1 MNAPCAVRHLRP
13 AAGAQASAGD
23 ACAMCFHRRNCLPAV
38 VGEQA
43 PVLLRQVLGAPQRVA
58 KGTRLVQAGQ
68 AALGV
73 FIVHNGAFKSLV
85 GVADGRQRIVGFHEA
100 GDWLGLEG
108 LSGVYRADVVA
119 LEHSQVCEV
128 DLPGL
133 EDLAARVPA
142 LQRYLCRAMAQALVH
157 AQGQQFS
164 LGSMH
169 VRERLVR
176 FLLDIAQRA
185 SQRGLAADEFT
196 LRMSREDIGDYLG
209 FRLETVSRV
218 FTELHRAGLIELA
231 RRRVRIRD
239 RQALAELLDAAGAA
253 VHAGPSPV
261 ATASQPG
268 GRSALQPLPRLARAQ
283 RADPALAAG

>member
-1 MNAPCAVRHLRP
+1 MNAPCAAQYLRQAHAP
-13 AAGAQASAGD
+13 AASD
-23 ACAMCFHRRNCLPAV
+23 ACAMCFHRRSCLPS
-38 VGEQA
+38 
-43 PVLLRQVLGAPQRVA
+43 VLGDLAPAALRDVLGPPQRVA
-58 KGTRLVQAGQ
+58 KGMRLVVAGQ
-68 AALGV
+68 AAPRV

-85 GVADGRQRIVGFHEA
+85 GVADGRQRIVGFQEA

-128 DLPGL
+128 DLLHL
-133 EDLAARVPA
+133 EDLAGRTPA

-157 AQGQQFS
+157 AQGQQFA

-176 FLLDIAQRA
+176 FLLDLSQRYA
-185 SQRGLAADEFT
+185 QRGLAPAEFT

-231 RRRVRIRD
+231 RRRVRIID
-239 RQALAELLDAAGAA
+239 RGALDGLLDTGAPA
-253 VHAGPSPV
+253 VVRPAV
-261 ATASQPG
+261 APASSRTLRDG
-268 GRSALQPLPRLARAQ
+268 GLRMARAAAPQ
-283 RADPALAAG
+283 ASRASAVGG

>member
-108 LSGVYRADVVA
+108 LGGVYGADVVA
-119 LEHSQVCEV
+119 LEASEVCEV
-128 DLPGL
+128 DLAHL
-133 EDLAARVPA
+133 EVLAGRFPA
-142 LQRYLCRAMAQALVH
+142 VQRHLCRAMAQALVQ
-157 AQGQQFS
+157 AQGQQFA

-176 FLLDIAQRA
+176 FLLELSQRYA
-185 SQRGLAADEFT
+185 RRGLAGDEFT
-196 LRMSREDIGDYLG
+196 LRMSREDIGEYLG

-218 FTELHRAGLIELA
+218 FTELHRAGLLALA
-231 RRRVRIRD
+231 RRRVRIVD
-239 RQALAELLDAAGAA
+239 RAALLALLDTSEPRVGVRAAAARVAMPPQRASALAGLAPAMAA
-253 VHAGPSPV
+253 
-261 ATASQPG
+261 
-268 GRSALQPLPRLARAQ
+268 
-283 RADPALAAG
+283 

>member
-1 MNAPCAVRHLRP
+1 
-13 AAGAQASAGD
+13 
-23 ACAMCFHRRNCLPAV
+23 MCFHRRNCLPAV
-38 VGEQA
+38 VGEHA
-43 PVLLRQVLGAPQRVA
+43 SVVLRQVLGAPQRVA
-58 KGTRLVQAGQ
+58 KGTRLVQAGK
-68 AALGV
+68 AASHV

-108 LSGVYRADVVA
+108 LSGVHRADVVA

-128 DLPGL
+128 DLHGL
-133 EDLAARVPA
+133 EELAARIPS
-142 LQRYLCRAMAQALVH
+142 LQRHLCRAMAQALVH
-157 AQGQQFS
+157 AQGQQFA

-185 SQRGLAADEFT
+185 SLRGFAADEFT

-253 VHAGPSPV
+253 AHAGATPLAQAPV
-261 ATASQPG
+261 ASSSQPG
-268 GRSALQPLPRLARAQ
+268 VRGALLRLPRRAQ
-283 RADPALAAG
+283 QVDPALLAS